1 MLEDLG
7 LSKNS
12 TPVIP
17 DRLDTRTQLA
27 YGVGELAGAVPV
39 GAAAFLL
46 LFFLTQVA
54 GLDPILAGLVMFLG
68 KIWDAINDP
77 LVGWLSDRTRSPLGR
92 RYPWMLGAAIPLA
105 LYCVLQWVIPPIHSQ
120 ALLFCFYSAVAI
132 FAYCSFSAMMVPY
145 SALAAELTPDYDERT
160 TLISFKSGFSIGGS
174 LLAVTMA
181 DAILQRVADP
191 HQAYLRLGMVNAIVV
206 ILAIGLCIAG
216 TYSRYNRVQIHQPPT
231 PHQAPSL
238 WQQLRVVSQ
247 NRPFRYVMGLYL
259 CAWTG
264 VQVAAVILPFFVVHW
279 MGLPEQSFL
288 RMALAVQGTAV
299 ATLIFWNRLSRRTG
313 KRMVYGL
320 GVPLTIVGQL
330 GLFALQPGQV
340 QLMYFWG
347 IVAGMGMAT
356 VYIVPWSMLP
366 DVVDLDQLTTGQR
379 REGIF
384 YGFAVF
390 LQKLGMALAMLITGS
405 ILHGAGLMVTVGE
418 TTAPLPQPA
427 SALWA
432 IRLIFGPLP
441 AVMLLGGLGFTYFYP
456 ITREVHAEIALKLR
470 GK

>member
-1 MLEDLG
+1 
-7 LSKNS
+7 
-12 TPVIP
+12 
-17 DRLDTRTQLA
+17 
-27 YGVGELAGAVPV
+27 
-39 GAAAFLL
+39 
-46 LFFLTQVA
+46 
-54 GLDPILAGLVMFLG
+54 
-68 KIWDAINDP
+68 
-77 LVGWLSDRTRSPLGR
+77 
-92 RYPWMLGAAIPLA
+92 
-105 LYCVLQWVIPPIHSQ
+105 
-120 ALLFCFYSAVAI
+120 
-132 FAYCSFSAMMVPY
+132 
-145 SALAAELTPDYDERT
+145 
-160 TLISFKSGFSIGGS
+160 
-174 LLAVTMA
+174 
-181 DAILQRVADP
+181 
-191 HQAYLRLGMVNAIVV
+191 
-206 ILAIGLCIAG
+206 
-216 TYSRYNRVQIHQPPT
+216 
-231 PHQAPSL
+231 
-238 WQQLRVVSQ
+238 
-247 NRPFRYVMGLYL
+247 
-259 CAWTG
+259 
-264 VQVAAVILPFFVVHW
+264 